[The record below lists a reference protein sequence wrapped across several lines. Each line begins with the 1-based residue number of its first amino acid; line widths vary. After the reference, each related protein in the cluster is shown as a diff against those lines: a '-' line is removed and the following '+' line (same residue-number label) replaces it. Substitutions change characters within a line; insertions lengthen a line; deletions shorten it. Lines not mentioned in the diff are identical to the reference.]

1 MTMAERDLKSE
12 IKEKLSDDI
21 MQGALSKF
29 AEQYPGSRLKSYA
42 GQDIEALREDLR
54 CMKAEAVDEIEKLA
68 DDFEANVKAR
78 GGQVFRAATG
88 DDVKK
93 FLIQICKENGVKRV
107 VKSKSM
113 ASEEIHLNECFTEND
128 IRVKE
133 TDLGEWMI
141 AIKGQRPSP
150 VSYTHLRAHE
160 T

>member
-68 DDFEANVKAR
+68 DDFEANVKAVR
-78 GGQVFRAATG
+78 YFGQQLA
-88 DDVKK
+88 
-93 FLIQICKENGVKRV
+93 
-107 VKSKSM
+107 M
-113 ASEEIHLNECFTEND
+113 
-128 IRVKE
+128 
-133 TDLGEWMI
+133 M
-141 AIKGQRPSP
+141 
-150 VSYTHLRAHE
+150 
-160 T
+160 